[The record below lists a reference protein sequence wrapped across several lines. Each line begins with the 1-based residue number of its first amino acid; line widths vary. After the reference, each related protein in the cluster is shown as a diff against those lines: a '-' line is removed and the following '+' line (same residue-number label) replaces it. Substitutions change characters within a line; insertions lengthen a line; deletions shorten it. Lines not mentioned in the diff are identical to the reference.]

1 MVVVDTNV
9 LAYLF
14 LDGPFTEDARRLFSA
29 DADWRSDRYVLVE
42 LTNVLRMTM
51 RAREL
56 PLAEAL
62 AILHQSRGVIEQG
75 LMDVAH
81 DEVLRTS
88 ETAGVTAYDARFL
101 VAAQELGVRLVTED
115 ARLRRAA
122 PALTQSLAAALA
134 C

>member
-14 LDGPFTEDARRLFSA
+14 LDGPFTTNARWLIAA
-29 DADWRSDRYVLVE
+29 DPDWRRDRYVLVE

-62 AILHQSRGVIEQG
+62 AILHQSRGLIEQG
-75 LMDVAH
+75 LVDVAH

-101 VAAQELGVRLVTED
+101 VAAQALGVRPVTED

-122 PALTQSLAAALA
+122 PELTQSLA